1 MRLTQIQ
8 HLTDNKSFS
17 VKLNSNN
24 RIFKTPITKIT
35 NTVTTT
41 TQLNESTVST
51 SVNTSSSAIK
61 TKTDIN
67 NQPIDDLYYDEVVY
81 YDGGGVEGYG
91 D

>member
-24 RIFKTPITKIT
+24 RIFKTPITKII

-51 SVNTSSSAIK
+51 SVNTSSSAIE

>member
-51 SVNTSSSAIK
+51 SVNTSSSAIE

-67 NQPIDDLYYDEVVY
+67 NQPIDDLYNDEVVY